1 MLTEIQEKKIA
12 HLFHVLDNNKNGSLQ
27 MDDFVGVSDEII
39 AHLGWSE
46 ADRKARVLINKASR
60 LFIQL
65 AIDIEHADI
74 VDIDDADISITFDD
88 WMKFFE
94 KELSYKSQGG
104 LLDHYIHRTSYHLF
118 SLFDFNDDEYISKEE
133 FNMMFG
139 VYRIPLEAC
148 EKSFQMLDKNGDK
161 MISSD
166 ELISAI
172 EDYFESTNADAPG
185 NWLFGDWTKTET
197 SA

>member
-1 MLTEIQEKKIA
+1 
-12 HLFHVLDNNKNGSLQ
+12 

-39 AHLGWSE
+39 SHLGWSD

-65 AIDIEHADI
+65 AIDIEGADLL
-74 VDIDDADISITFDD
+74 DIDDADVSISQED
-88 WMKFFE
+88 WINFFN
-94 KELSYKSQGG
+94 KELEDTTDGG

-139 VYRIPLEAC
+139 VYRIPLDAS
-148 EKSFQMLDKNGDK
+148 EKSFEMLDINGDG
-161 MISSD
+161 MISSE
-166 ELISAI
+166 ELISAL
-172 EDYFESTNADAPG
+172 EDYFESTDADAPG
-185 NWLFGDWTKTET
+185 NWLFGDWTK
-197 SA
+197 

>member
-1 MLTEIQEKKIA
+1 MLSKIQHQKIA
-12 HLFHVLDNNKNGSLQ
+12 HLFNVLDSNKNGSLQ

-39 AHLGWSE
+39 SHLGWSE

-65 AIDIEHADI
+65 AIDIEGADLL
-74 VDIDDADISITFDD
+74 DIDDVDVSINFED

-94 KELSYKSQGG
+94 KELVQKSQGG

-139 VYRIPLEAC
+139 VYHIPLDAS
-148 EKSFQMLDKNGDK
+148 EKSFNMLDKNGDL
-161 MISSD
+161 MISSE
-166 ELISAI
+166 ELIAAI
-172 EDYFESTNADAPG
+172 EDYFESTDPDAPG
-185 NWLFGDWTKTET
+185 NWLFGDWTK
-197 SA
+197 